1 MVEFV
6 KQSTTMRVTHTPEA
20 RMRGDDRQ
28 QAAMW
33 SYLSLEQRVLQ
44 AVPCARCEQRLRSTA
59 VAFAYQPRFYS
70 GSPVSSTV
78 AAPAHARPVR
88 RLAMAT
94 VSRVGPDEA
103 AGRVPRE

>member
-33 SYLSLEQRVLQ
+33 SYVSLEQRVLQ
-44 AVPCARCEQRLRSTA
+44 GRPLRPMRATVTINSRCVRIPATILLRSRLELIA
-59 VAFAYQPRFYS
+59 CLEHSGRAGAWAPRA
-70 GSPVSSTV
+70 PVGNGDGE
-78 AAPAHARPVR
+78 
-88 RLAMAT
+88 
-94 VSRVGPDEA
+94 SRGP
-103 AGRVPRE
+103 

>member
-33 SYLSLEQRVLQ
+33 SYVSLEQRVLQ
-44 AVPCARCEQRLRSTA
+44 GRPLRPMRATVTINSRCVRIPATILLRIACFEHIGRAGAPCAGWQW
-59 VAFAYQPRFYS
+59 
-70 GSPVSSTV
+70 
-78 AAPAHARPVR
+78 R
-88 RLAMAT
+88 R
-94 VSRVGPDEA
+94 
-103 AGRVPRE
+103 

>member
-33 SYLSLEQRVLQ
+33 SYVSLEQRVLQ
-44 AVPCARCEQRLRSTA
+44 GRPLR
-59 VAFAYQPRFYS
+59 PMR
-70 GSPVSSTV
+70 
-78 AAPAHARPVR
+78 
-88 RLAMAT
+88 AT
-94 VSRVGPDEA
+94 VTINSRCVRIPATILLRRIADRLFRA
-103 AGRVPRE
+103 QWPRRRMRAPRAGWQWRR